1 MLKDPTLKFDSR
13 SAVDLKDRSADP
25 RPPSSCAHSRP
36 RSFRTYFP
44 DAYKQHY
51 PNAQFYRTQSQS
63 QSPPRLAPVPP
74 SSRRSASIAPLS
86 NDDDAIRCVCG
97 VPEDDG
103 FSIACDVCSRW
114 CHAACFG
121 IAPGA
126 VPGDWRCWRC
136 APTQPHD
143 AAWARRL
150 QLDRL
155 ARLVAEPPPPP
166 PGTEEGARQRT
177 TSPDV
182 ERGRKKER
190 DGAGAAGQKTNH
202 DHASGVDAGGSSTQ
216 LARHNTADGL
226 SRASHRL
233 HKSGSRTGA
242 RPSHAPPADKGLV
255 RDDAC

>member
-126 VPGDWRCWRC
+126 VPGDW
-136 APTQPHD
+136 PHD